1 MIIMYIVIITD
12 ETDIFRPRKVYG
24 TFKSIEEIK
33 LWLENKFNS
42 STYSIDIHPLN
53 SPDVEVNYPPH
64 KGSGEAH
71 KKSIQ

>member
-1 MIIMYIVIITD
+1 MYIVIITD

-24 TFKSIEEIK
+24 TFKSVEEIK

-53 SPDVEVNYPPH
+53 SPLTD
-64 KGSGEAH
+64 G
-71 KKSIQ
+71 